1 MAVSVPP
8 LEAAEVVRRFYES
21 LSRGQVVEA
30 LDLFATDAV
39 LWDEQGSESRGIR
52 AITTALLAYREP
64 HPIAL
69 DRIESIGSNVR
80 VHFRTEKSRRY
91 RGIFAVDH
99 GRIRLVRLERTS

>member
-39 LWDEQGSESRGIR
+39 LWDE
-52 AITTALLAYREP
+52 
-64 HPIAL
+64 
-69 DRIESIGSNVR
+69 
-80 VHFRTEKSRRY
+80 
-91 RGIFAVDH
+91 
-99 GRIRLVRLERTS
+99 